1 MGAVRRAVF
10 HHLVPFPVN
19 AFLVSATRRL
29 YVVRASVVICLFS
42 AARAPPVLV
51 CVRVCMALSLFYR
64 VKWDRER
71 DRGKKNERE
80 I

>member
-1 MGAVRRAVF
+1 MRATRRVY
-10 HHLVPFPVN
+10 HHLASFPVN

-51 CVRVCMALSLFYR
+51 CVTLSTV
-64 VKWDRER
+64 VKWDDKVER
-71 DRGKKNERE
+71 WEG
-80 I
+80 